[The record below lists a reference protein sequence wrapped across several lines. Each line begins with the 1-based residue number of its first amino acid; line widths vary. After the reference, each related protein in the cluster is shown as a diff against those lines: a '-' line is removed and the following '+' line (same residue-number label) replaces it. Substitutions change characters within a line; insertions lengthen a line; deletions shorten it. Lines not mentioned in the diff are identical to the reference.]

1 MELIFT
7 LIFVALFAVITYKMA
22 ESRGRNVWGYTIGG
36 LLVSPVI
43 MWIALAILGKTP
55 EKKKEEILKMKKVM
69 MEGETVLGQ

>member
-69 MEGETVLGQ
+69 MEDETVLGQ

>member
-7 LIFVALFAVITYKMA
+7 LIFVVLFAVITYKMA

-43 MWIALAILGKTP
+43 MWVVLAILGKTP
-55 EKKKEEILKMKKVM
+55 EKKKEEILEMKKVM
-69 MEGETVLGQ
+69 MDDETVLGQ

>member
-7 LIFVALFAVITYKMA
+7 LIFVVLFAAITYKMA
-22 ESRGRNVWGYTIGG
+22 ESRGRNVWGYTLGG

-55 EKKKEEILKMKKVM
+55 ENKKEEILEMKKTM
-69 MEGETVLGQ
+69 MEDETVLGQ

>member
-22 ESRGRNVWGYTIGG
+22 ESRGRNVWGYTLGG

-55 EKKKEEILKMKKVM
+55 EKKKEEILEMKKVM
-69 MEGETVLGQ
+69 MDDETVLGQ

>member
-7 LIFVALFAVITYKMA
+7 LIFVVLFAAITYKMA
-22 ESRGRNVWGYTIGG
+22 ESRGRNVWGYTLGG

-55 EKKKEEILKMKKVM
+55 EKKKEEILEMKKTM
-69 MEGETVLGQ
+69 MEDETVLGQ

>member
-7 LIFVALFAVITYKMA
+7 LIFVVLFAAITYKMA
-22 ESRGRNVWGYTIGG
+22 ESRGRNVWGYTLGG

-55 EKKKEEILKMKKVM
+55 EKKKEEILEMKKAM
-69 MEGETVLGQ
+69 MEDETVLGQ